1 MSDYLRSS
9 RVRVGLVLLVL
20 GTGPLLAIIIIAA
33 RLGLTD
39 DPNPNPVVFGILAFL
54 TFWPSVALILSG
66 LARARS
72 DRNKG
77 TGSKPGPGHLP

>member
-1 MSDYLRSS
+1 MNRRLS
-9 RVRVGLVLLVL
+9 RQQK
-20 GTGPLLAIIIIAA
+20 T
-33 RLGLTD
+33 T
-39 DPNPNPVVFGILAFL
+39 VVFGILAFL

-66 LARARS
+66 LARARP